1 MGFDSDQF
9 GVEESESDIIYGL
22 KKAQLIFGPD
32 PSQWRQP
39 VLLKNEFYFL
49 EIIRIF
55 QIFFTPQHKFDV
67 EKD

>member
-1 MGFDSDQF
+1 MYRASIDLDQF

-39 VLLKNEFYFL
+39 VHSKNEL
-49 EIIRIF
+49 
-55 QIFFTPQHKFDV
+55 FF
-67 EKD
+67 